1 MYKEVNSE
9 AIDWT
14 CSNHISDNSLN
25 TESFIFQE
33 KQNVEEMQT
42 LRSKRMFV
50 LEEKE
55 KHVKNLTHTW
65 TTAIKKF

>member
-42 LRSKRMFV
+42 LGSKRMLV
-50 LEEKE
+50 LEEKRT
-55 KHVKNLTHTW
+55 KNLTHAW
-65 TTAIKKF
+65 ITAIKKF